1 MKYRVY
7 KDEKLTDTP
16 LMKNTLKPNIK
27 HSKVFTFGKVT
38 KEHLEFFE
46 SGCITFLVY
55 GTQEDATPDPKLLK
69 YSTRV
74 SIFFGNF
81 YISSVIFLLN
91 MLKFWRES
99 ISHGQ
104 PKVFNEIC

>member
-1 MKYRVY
+1 MDSAEVYKTRFSKGVQVKYRVY
-7 KDEKLTDTP
+7 KDEKLTETP
-16 LMKNTLKPNIK
+16 LMKNTLKPKIK

-38 KEHLEFFE
+38 KE

-74 SIFFGNF
+74 SIFNF
-81 YISSVIFLLN
+81 
-91 MLKFWRES
+91 
-99 ISHGQ
+99 
-104 PKVFNEIC
+104 